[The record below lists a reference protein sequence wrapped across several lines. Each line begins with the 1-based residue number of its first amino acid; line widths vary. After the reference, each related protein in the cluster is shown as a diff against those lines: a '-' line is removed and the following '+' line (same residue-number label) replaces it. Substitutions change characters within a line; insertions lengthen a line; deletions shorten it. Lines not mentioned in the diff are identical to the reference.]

1 MEEFVVSGIVIC
13 FLIFLC
19 CVFKKNFNE
28 EEDADSA
35 YLNVSRDR
43 TSSEESSSPENN
55 INTELPNITL
65 NNLLKENINNIIEN
79 NSFSY
84 VSEVKH
90 NNCII
95 CLDDM
100 EKGDEIRTLR
110 CMHKFHKSCI
120 DDWLKRQNLDTLIC
134 PICDY
139 TIMEIPCNT
148 P

>member
-1 MEEFVVSGIVIC
+1 MEEFVAIGIIC

-19 CVFKKNFNE
+19 YLFKKKCSE
-28 EEDADSA
+28 EEDTDSA

-43 TSSEESSSPENN
+43 STSEESMSPENN
-55 INTELPNITL
+55 INTEIPNISL

-84 VSEVKH
+84 VSEIKDG
-90 NNCII
+90 NCII

-100 EKGDEIRTLR
+100 ERGQQIRTLR
-110 CMHKFHKSCI
+110 CMHKFHKSCV
-120 DDWLKRQNLDTLIC
+120 DDWLERQNLDTLLC
-134 PICDY
+134 PICDSS
-139 TIMEIPCNT
+139 IMEFSNNT